1 MICTKDIDEIVLG
14 LHYHGPN
21 AAEIISSFS
30 LAMSLDHKLR
40 KRDFDRTL
48 GYTIYIYIIYIP

>member
-48 GYTIYIYIIYIP
+48 GYTIYIYI